1 MNFGMDWA
9 TLIGGGLVIGLLVAA
24 PIGPVN
30 LICIRRTLTYGQL
43 NGFAAGLGAA
53 AGDGIFAIISGF
65 GITWV
70 FQWIEDM
77 GIFLKLIGAAILM
90 IYGYRAFIAAA
101 PQVMLHPD
109 DSMHRGEAGDLA
121 VAVASTFALTITN
134 PATLVGFAASFA
146 GLQSIVDFHA
156 SLLATFIVVVSVIA
170 GSALWWFVV
179 TEVTAIFHK
188 TISPTTLRHM
198 NQGSGILIFVTG
210 LVFLGYA
217 IWQKV

>member
-1 MNFGMDWA
+1 VNYGMDWA

-43 NGFAAGLGAA
+43 NGFMAGMGAA
-53 AGDGIFAIISGF
+53 CGDGIFAIISGF
-65 GITWV
+65 GVTWV

-77 GIFLKLIGAAILM
+77 GIFLKLIGATILM
-90 IYGYRAFIAAA
+90 IYGIRAFIAAA
-101 PQVMLHPD
+101 PQVLRHPD
-109 DSMHRGEAGDLA
+109 ESMHRGEAGALA

-146 GLQSIVDFHA
+146 GLQSIVDFHT
-156 SLLATFIVVVSVIA
+156 SLLATFIVVVSVFG

-179 TEVTAIFHK
+179 TEITAIFHK
-188 TISPTTLRHM
+188 TISPETLRHM
-198 NQGSGILIFVTG
+198 NQGSGILIFLTG
-210 LVFLGYA
+210 LTFLGYA
-217 IWQKV
+217 IWQRF

>member
-1 MNFGMDWA
+1 LDWA

-53 AGDGIFAIISGF
+53 AGDGIFAVISGF
-65 GITWV
+65 SITAV
-70 FQWIEDM
+70 FQLIEDM
-77 GIFLKLIGAAILM
+77 GIFLQLLGATVLM
-90 IYGYRAFIAAA
+90 IYGYRAFVAAA

-121 VAVASTFALTITN
+121 VAVASTFALTVTN

-146 GLQSIVDFHA
+146 GLQSIVDFQA
-156 SLLATFIVVVSVIA
+156 STLATFIVIVSVIA

-179 TEVTAIFHK
+179 TEITAIFHK
-188 TISPTTLRHM
+188 TISPETLRHM
-198 NQGSGILIFVTG
+198 NQGSGILIFLTG

-217 IWQKV
+217 IFQRI

>member
-1 MNFGMDWA
+1 MNYGLDWA

-53 AGDGIFAIISGF
+53 AGDGIFAIVSGF
-65 GITWV
+65 GITAV

-77 GIFLKLIGAAILM
+77 GIFLKIIGAAILM
-90 IYGYRAFIAAA
+90 IYGIRAFIAAA

-109 DSMHRGEAGDLA
+109 DSMHRGEAGALA

-146 GLQSIVDFHA
+146 GLQSIVDFHT
-156 SLLATFIVVVSVIA
+156 STLATFIVVVSVLA

-179 TEVTAIFHK
+179 TEITAIFHK

-198 NQGSGILIFVTG
+198 NQGSGALIFVTG

-217 IWQKV
+217 IWQRI

>member
-1 MNFGMDWA
+1 M
-9 TLIGGGLVIGLLVAA
+9 
-24 PIGPVN
+24 
-30 LICIRRTLTYGQL
+30 
-43 NGFAAGLGAA
+43 
-53 AGDGIFAIISGF
+53 ISGF

-90 IYGYRAFIAAA
+90 IYGYRAFMAAA

-109 DSMHRGEAGDLA
+109 DSMHRGDAGDLA

-146 GLQSIVDFHA
+146 GLQAIVDFHT
-156 SLLATFIVVVSVIA
+156 STIATFIVVVAVIA

-179 TEVTAIFHK
+179 TEITAIFHK
-188 TISPTTLRHM
+188 TISPETLRRM

-217 IWQKV
+217 IYQQV

>member
-1 MNFGMDWA
+1 VNYGLDWA

-53 AGDGIFAIISGF
+53 AGDGIFAIVSGF

-90 IYGYRAFIAAA
+90 VYGIRAFLAAA
-101 PQVMLHPD
+101 PQVLRHPD
-109 DSMHRGEAGDLA
+109 ESMHRGEAGDLA

-146 GLQSIVDFHA
+146 GLQSIVDFHT
-156 SLLATFIVVVSVIA
+156 SLIATFIVVASVLA

-179 TEVTAIFHK
+179 TEITAIFHK
-188 TISPTTLRHM
+188 TISPETLRRM

-217 IWQKV
+217 VWQRF

>member
-1 MNFGMDWA
+1 MTFGLDWA
-9 TLIGGGLVIGLLVAA
+9 TLVGGGLVIGLLVAA

-65 GITWV
+65 GVTAV
-70 FQWIEDM
+70 FQLIEDM
-77 GIFLKLIGAAILM
+77 GIFLKLAGALLLM
-90 IYGYRAFIAAA
+90 IYGYRAFVAAA
-101 PQVMLHPD
+101 PQVLRHPD
-109 DSMHRGEAGDLA
+109 ENIQRGEVGDLA
-121 VAVASTFALTITN
+121 VAMASTFALTITN

-146 GLQSIVDFHA
+146 GLQSIVDFQA
-156 SLLATFIVVVSVIA
+156 SWIATLVVVVSVLG

-179 TEVTAIFHK
+179 TEITAIFHR
-188 TISPTTLRHM
+188 TISPETLRHM
-198 NQGSGILIFVTG
+198 NQGSGALIFVTG

-217 IWQKV
+217 IWQRF